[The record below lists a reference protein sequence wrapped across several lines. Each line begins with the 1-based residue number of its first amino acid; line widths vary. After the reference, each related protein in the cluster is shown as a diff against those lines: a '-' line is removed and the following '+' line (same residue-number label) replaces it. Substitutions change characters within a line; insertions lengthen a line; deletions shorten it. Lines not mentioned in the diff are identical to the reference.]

1 MKSTIAISLLAAA
14 TVQAGENYDAASS
27 RPTLLNSDYN
37 NVRPGQDFNL
47 QFSGCESGCTVTV
60 KQGQAENLQD
70 LKNTPS
76 FPVSGTSGTIKIP
89 EGVDAKK
96 VALVITD
103 NKGNVNYSPQ
113 FDLQGA
119 GAAPAPAPA
128 PVPTSAP
135 ADNKNNDDKN
145 KTDDNKDKNN
155 NDDKD
160 KDKNDDEKN
169 KTEGSKT
176 EGSKNKNENSS
187 AARDA
192 SPATTTPASIDDA
205 SSTTTTAASAD
216 ATTSG
221 SSSSTTLTS
230 GTRGATRTTTSS
242 SSTRTAQSS
251 TTRVPGSSGVGR
263 NAVPWILSG
272 VMAVVALIN

>member
-169 KTEGSKT
+169 KTEGSK
-176 EGSKNKNENSS
+176 NKNENSS

-205 SSTTTTAASAD
+205 SSTTTTAASPD